1 MARYGNGAGKGDG
14 WGGPARGAAVD
25 RKDRAPAFEAG
36 HTLSQG
42 SHDMSGTEKVRL
54 LKEHLY
60 RLATEAQREET
71 QIAAATAWLD
81 RHEGKPIARNVN
93 MTPGD
98 VSLLD
103 DGTLA
108 AIALGEGDQTIN

>member
-1 MARYGNGAGKGDG
+1 MARRGNGAGQGDG
-14 WGGPARGAAVD
+14 WGGPAKGAGSISTRAEPFGHGNTVSAVQ
-25 RKDRAPAFEAG
+25 R
-36 HTLSQG
+36 
-42 SHDMSGTEKVRL
+42 DMSGAEKAWL

-60 RLATEAQREET
+60 MLATTAAREET
-71 QIAAATAWLD
+71 QISAAVAWLD